1 MRMKNGKFPGRTLSV
16 RRALKLLT
24 LAAAL
29 LAAGPALQ
37 GSGIPVNAEAR
48 ALAGSDKL
56 VVYWWFFRVCTD
68 RPCPPDADRCC
79 GRVGF

>member
-1 MRMKNGKFPGRTLSV
+1 MTIGKLSGRTLSV
-16 RRALKLLT
+16 RRAVRVLT
-24 LAAAL
+24 LVVAL

-48 ALAGSDKL
+48 ALSGSDKL
-56 VVYWWFFRVCTD
+56 VVYWWIFRVCTD

-79 GRVGF
+79 GPVGF